1 MNEVAPIGR
10 EELLSAL
17 GTLTSPAVLV
27 HKNPDGDAVGSAVG
41 LVRYLR
47 ARGVAAALLS
57 PDPIPERLAFLTAG
71 VPVYEGTPR
80 EVVTVDVASLSQAGR
95 LADTVTAAERVY
107 MIDHHRMSVPYAP
120 HYIRPEA
127 SAVGEVLYDL
137 FSDSGAVRIPAEIAA
152 PLYAAIASDTGSFRF
167 SNVTPATMMTAA
179 RLLEC
184 GIPADDICHRLFDV
198 RAEGE
203 LRAIAYAI
211 GNTAQH
217 FDGRLSML
225 AVSRATLAEL
235 SCTDADFDG
244 VIETVRS
251 RRGVE
256 VAALIRERADGS
268 VRLSLRT
275 TGADAA
281 SLCASFGGG
290 GHRVAAGCSLPVS
303 SAEEGARLL
312 LTRIGCLFDE
322 NGQKS

>member
-1 MNEVAPIGR
+1 M
-10 EELLSAL
+10 
-17 GTLTSPAVLV
+17 
-27 HKNPDGDAVGSAVG
+27 
-41 LVRYLR
+41 
-47 ARGVAAALLS
+47 
-57 PDPIPERLAFLTAG
+57 
-71 VPVYEGTPR
+71 
-80 EVVTVDVASLSQAGR
+80 DVASLSQAGR
-95 LADTVTAAERVY
+95 LADTVTVAEQVY
-107 MIDHHRMSVPYAP
+107 MIDHHEMSVPYAP

-137 FSDSGAVRIPAEIAA
+137 FSNGGAVDIPAEIAA

-167 SNVTPATMMTAA
+167 SNVTPATHFAA
-179 RLLEC
+179 GKLLAS

-203 LRAIAYAI
+203 LRAIAYAV
-211 GNTAQH
+211 GAATQH
-217 FDGRLSML
+217 FDGRFSML
-225 AVSRATLAEL
+225 AVSRATLHEL
-235 SCTDADFDG
+235 GCVDADFDG

-290 GHRVAAGCSLPVS
+290 GHRVAAGCSLPVD
-303 SAEEGARLL
+303 SAEAGARLL